1 MEKDQIK
8 SVKNFAFNLRKHIL
22 KMAFEAGSS
31 SSHLGGA
38 LSIVEIIS
46 FLFSHHMKIDKKNIN
61 WEDRDR
67 FILSKGHACLAYY
80 AALAE
85 IGFIEMK
92 ELDTFEKDGSNLLGH
107 PVLNKKIGI
116 DFSTGSLGMGLSIA
130 IGLSISA
137 KKRKKDFKV
146 FVILGDGENNEGSI
160 WEAAMSAPNF
170 KLDNLYVIIDK
181 NNFQQTGTNKQIMNT
196 ESLSDKWKSFGWE
209 VSEADGHNIIELF
222 NFFEIKSSKP
232 KLLIANTIKGK
243 GVSFSENNNDWHH
256 AVLTKNF
263 YEKAL
268 NELEINK
275 NDY

>member
-1 MEKDQIK
+1 MEKDKVELI
-8 SVKNFAFNLRKHIL
+8 KNFAFNLRKNIL

-38 LSIVEIIS
+38 LSIVEIVS
-46 FLFSHHMKIDKKNIN
+46 FLFSYQMKIDKKNIS

-85 IGFIEMK
+85 IGFIDK
-92 ELDTFEKDGSNLLGH
+92 NELNTFEKDDSNLLGH
-107 PVLNKKIGI
+107 PVLNKKLGI

-130 IGLSISA
+130 IGLSIAA
-137 KKRKKDFKV
+137 KKKKKDFKV
-146 FVILGDGENNEGSI
+146 FTIVGDGENNEGSV

-181 NNFQQTGTNKQIMNT
+181 NNFQQTGTNKEIMDT
-196 ESLSDKWKSFGWE
+196 ESLSEKWKSFGWE
-209 VSEADGHNIIELF
+209 VSEANGHDVIELF
-222 NFFEIKSSKP
+222 NFFEKKNPKP
-232 KLLIANTIKGK
+232 KLLIANTVKGK
-243 GVSFSENNNDWHH
+243 GISFSENNNDWHH
-256 AVLTKNF
+256 AVLTKSF

-268 NELEINK
+268 NELEAK
-275 NDY
+275 YK